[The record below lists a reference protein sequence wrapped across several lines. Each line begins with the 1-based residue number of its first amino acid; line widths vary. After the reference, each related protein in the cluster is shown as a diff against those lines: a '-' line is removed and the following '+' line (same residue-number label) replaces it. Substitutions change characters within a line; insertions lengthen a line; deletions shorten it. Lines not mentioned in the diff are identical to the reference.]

1 MTSDRFFFIPVK
13 VSISHDEIAE
23 NMFGE
28 RYIHSEFLYSKNGQ
42 YKIVDLNI
50 YEKQHVEKYLLIDFL
65 EIGC

>member
-1 MTSDRFFFIPVK
+1 M
-13 VSISHDEIAE
+13 SISDDEIAE

-50 YEKQHVEKYLLIDFL
+50 YEKQHVEKYLLTDFL